1 MTASSSDGHEHEAP
15 EFTAENLA
23 FGPINEIEAPGA
35 IAEWMA
41 DAVSDFAVVVM
52 NLQSWPNTGEYRI
65 CDYCLIIAQSRAADA
80 MIMAD

>member
-1 MTASSSDGHEHEAP
+1 MAAYGHEHEAP

-41 DAVSDFAVVVM
+41 DAVSDFAVVVT
-52 NLQSWPNTGEYRI
+52 NLQS
-65 CDYCLIIAQSRAADA
+65 
-80 MIMAD
+80 